1 MDKLLWNNVHLNL
14 HTVAYAIYAS
24 CKYLLLFLLWLIYA
38 LQSLLYILWS
48 REHQGICVR
57 PRWHKIRP
65 PNVLRMNDI
74 RCANY
79 TLCIYPVQIRIKEII
94 NFVQYD
100 TFNACVY
107 LPSVQST
114 VCLIEHAALA
124 SIVHKLKPKRYRE
137 DLRGPAQ
144 GRHVNSWS
152 VPYHWTEHHE
162 RTVLSWTVYPL

>member
-1 MDKLLWNNVHLNL
+1 MKQCTFKLTYCCIRHICVVQISLIISVVTH
-14 HTVAYAIYAS
+14 S
-24 CKYLLLFLLWLIYA
+24 CVTK
-38 LQSLLYILWS
+38 LLYILWS

-65 PNVLRMNDI
+65 PNVLRMNNL

-79 TLCIYPVQIRIKEII
+79 TLCIYPMQMRIKEII

-137 DLRGPAQ
+137 DLRGPA
-144 GRHVNSWS
+144 RATRKFVKCSISFNRTPRKNSF
-152 VPYHWTEHHE
+152 
-162 RTVLSWTVYPL
+162 